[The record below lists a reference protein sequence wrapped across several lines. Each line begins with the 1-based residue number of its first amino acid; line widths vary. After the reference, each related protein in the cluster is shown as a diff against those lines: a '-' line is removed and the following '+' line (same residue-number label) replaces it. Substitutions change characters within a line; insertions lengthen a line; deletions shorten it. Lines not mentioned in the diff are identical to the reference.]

1 MRRFS
6 AKRILMRSM
15 EPMGVFFMLNALI
28 EKIVVHEKTVGENGE
43 KEQTVDIYYRFV
55 GKID

>member
-1 MRRFS
+1 
-6 AKRILMRSM
+6 
-15 EPMGVFFMLNALI
+15 
-28 EKIVVHEKTVGENGE
+28 VVHEKTIGEDGE

>member
-1 MRRFS
+1 MDRLIQQY
-6 AKRILMRSM
+6 AHPEELTT
-15 EPMGVFFMLNALI
+15 EMLNALI
-28 EKIVVHEKTVGENGE
+28 EKIVVHEKTVGEDGE